1 MSQTASHAAKP
12 RLKVLVTA
20 AASGIGRS
28 IAEAFLAD
36 GCKIHICD
44 LDPAAIDDCLASN
57 PGLSATLADVSNPK
71 MVEKVFEDVINNLGG
86 LDVLINNAGIAGPVA
101 PVQDIEPSDWEQTI
115 AVNLNSHFYC
125 ARKAVPLLQDSGG
138 GSIIMIASTAAF
150 FGCPLRSP
158 YAASKW
164 GLIGLTKTLAMELGP
179 FKIRVNAICPG
190 SVEGERIDR
199 VMKQDA
205 KTQNKTF
212 EEIRESYLA
221 QNSMHTFVEAK
232 DVANMVLF
240 LTSRTGAKISG
251 QAIGLDGNTESF
263 SL

>member
-1 MSQTASHAAKP
+1 MSQSPVEVAKP
-12 RLKVLVTA
+12 VQKILITA

-36 GCKIHICD
+36 GCKVHICD
-44 LDPAAIDDCLASN
+44 LDQTAIDDCLASN
-57 PGLSATLADVSNPK
+57 PGLSATLADVSNHK
-71 MVEKVFEDVINNLGG
+71 MVEHVFEDVKSNLGG
-86 LDVLINNAGIAGPVA
+86 LDVLVNNAGISGPVA
-101 PVQDIEPSDWEQTI
+101 AVQNIEPEQWERTI
-115 AVNLNSHFYC
+115 AVNLNSHFYS

-164 GLIGLTKTLAMELGP
+164 GLIGLTKTMAMELGP
-179 FKIRVNAICPG
+179 SGIRVNAICPG

-199 VMKQDA
+199 VMRHDA
-205 KTQNKTF
+205 ATQNKTF

-232 DVANMVLF
+232 DVVNMVLF
-240 LTSRTGAKISG
+240 LTSASGAKISG

>member
-1 MSQTASHAAKP
+1 MSESSIQASKADH
-12 RLKVLVTA
+12 KVLVTA

-36 GCKIHICD
+36 GCEVHICD
-44 LDPAAIDDCLASN
+44 SDPAAIDDCLASN
-57 PGLSATLADVSNPK
+57 PGMSATLADVSNPK
-71 MVEKVFEDVINNLGG
+71 MVDRVFDDAVSKLGS
-86 LDVLINNAGIAGPVA
+86 LDVLVNNAGIAGPVA
-101 PVQDIEPSDWEQTI
+101 PVQDIDPSEWERTI

-138 GSIIMIASTAAF
+138 GCIIMIASTAAF

-158 YAASKW
+158 YAVSKW

-179 FKIRVNAICPG
+179 SRIRVNAICPG

-199 VMKQDA
+199 VMQRDA
-205 KTQNKTF
+205 TTQNRTF
-212 EEIRESYLA
+212 EEIRDSYLA
-221 QNSMHTFVEAK
+221 QNSMRTFVEAS

-240 LTSRTGAKISG
+240 LTSATGAKISG